1 MGNQRTDEMGC
12 PYHGYGMPEP
22 ERFCVQCEDIIE
34 ANEQYIDFDGD
45 SWCLSC
51 FAKWKEE
58 HTKWS

>member
-1 MGNQRTDEMGC
+1 MEDIGYNR
-12 PYHGYGMPEP
+12 HGDDLPEP
-22 ERFCVQCEDIIE
+22 ERCCVQCEDIIE
-34 ANEQYIDFDGD
+34 PNEQYIDFYGD

>member
-1 MGNQRTDEMGC
+1 MEDIGYNRHGNDL
-12 PYHGYGMPEP
+12 PEP

-34 ANEQYIDFDGD
+34 PNEQYIDFDGD

-58 HTKWS
+58 HTEWS

>member
-1 MGNQRTDEMGC
+1 MEEIGYNR
-12 PYHGYGMPEP
+12 HGDDLPEP
-22 ERFCVQCEDIIE
+22 KLFCVQCEDIIE
-34 ANEQYIDFDGD
+34 PNEPYIDFDGD

>member
-1 MGNQRTDEMGC
+1 MEDMGYNR
-12 PYHGYGMPEP
+12 HGDDLPEP
-22 ERFCVQCEDIIE
+22 KLFCVKCEDIIE